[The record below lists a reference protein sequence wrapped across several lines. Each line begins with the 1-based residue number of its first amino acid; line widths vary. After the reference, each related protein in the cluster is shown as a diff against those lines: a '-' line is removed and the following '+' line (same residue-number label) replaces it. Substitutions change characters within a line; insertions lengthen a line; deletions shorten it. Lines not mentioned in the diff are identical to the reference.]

1 MNLFSR
7 IVVISVGIALAMMIA
22 TPARAQYPC
31 GPGGAW
37 NCSSPQTPAS
47 SAGATA
53 PSGLHPR
60 TANSCL
66 LVKHKGTTGRR
77 LAWFFLIG
85 VPIAP
90 GSKYDYVDSIDYT
103 TTKMAYGG
111 KDLLSVQASG
121 VHVIVLNERF
131 TAADLDSARNACIS
145 VHGSDSAH
153 R

>member
-7 IVVISVGIALAMMIA
+7 MVAISLGTAVMMVIA
-22 TPARAQYPC
+22 TPAHAQYPC
-31 GPGGAW
+31 GPAGAW
-37 NCSSPQTPAS
+37 NCSSPQTSAS
-47 SAGATA
+47 PTGTST
-53 PSGLHPR
+53 PPELHPR

-90 GSKYDYVDSIDYT
+90 GSKYDYIDSIDYT
-103 TTKMAYGG
+103 TSKMAYGG
-111 KDLLSVQASG
+111 KDLLSIQASG
-121 VHVIVLNERF
+121 VHVIVLNEKF

-145 VHGSDSAH
+145 AH